1 MISSLVAAASFF
13 LAGGPPDQ
21 LFDDLK
27 NAPSPEA
34 AQPIEEDIWT
44 SWLEGDSAVVEV
56 IMKRALEA
64 QGAGNLDKALELY
77 DRAIVPDFAHL
88 AGQFHRV
95 KRLGD
100 DVQGTFA
107 AKAVRNVFL
116 DTGGH
121 EDDWHMFHSRELAEL
136 TESFL
141 AVHVRHHV
149 IQQEKIR
156 CEIRCLFHRF
166 CAGGTRGL
174 FSMVS

>member
-77 DRAIVPDFAHL
+77 DRAIQIAPDYAE
-88 AGQFHRV
+88 AYNR
-95 KRLGD
+95 RA
-100 DVQGTFA
+100 T
-107 AKAVRNVFL
+107 VFL
-116 DTGGH
+116 SQDKLDQALLDLNETLRLEPRQFGAWMGLGIVM
-121 EDDWHMFHSRELAEL
+121 EGLGAEKEAIRAFERVLELHPQNQKARDAIARL
-136 TESFL
+136 
-141 AVHVRHHV
+141 R
-149 IQQEKIR
+149 QET
-156 CEIRCLFHRF
+156 L
-166 CAGGTRGL
+166 GRGI
-174 FSMVS
+174 

>member
-1 MISSLVAAASFF
+1 MISSLFAAASLF

-77 DRAIVPDFAHL
+77 DRAIQIAPGYAE
-88 AGQFHRV
+88 AYNR
-95 KRLGD
+95 RA
-100 DVQGTFA
+100 T
-107 AKAVRNVFL
+107 VFL
-116 DTGGH
+116 SQDKLDQALLDLNETLRLEPRHFGAWMGLGIVM
-121 EDDWHMFHSRELAEL
+121 EGLGAEKEAIRAFERVLELHPNNENARNAIARLRKETL
-136 TESFL
+136 
-141 AVHVRHHV
+141 
-149 IQQEKIR
+149 
-156 CEIRCLFHRF
+156 
-166 CAGGTRGL
+166 GRGI
-174 FSMVS
+174 